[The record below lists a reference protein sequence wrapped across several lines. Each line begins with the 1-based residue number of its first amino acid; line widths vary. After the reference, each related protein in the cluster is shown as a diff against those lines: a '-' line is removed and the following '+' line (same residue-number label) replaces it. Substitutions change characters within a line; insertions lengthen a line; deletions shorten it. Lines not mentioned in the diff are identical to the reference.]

1 VREETVKMLANL
13 GTADIDFQEGDD
25 IVDDVLDVPDLPA
38 DRKMLDLDL
47 LHKVSHWDGVPG
59 PVVPEVGARNARNDL
74 PPYIPPS
81 FHEYFAPQRLKV
93 LSLLCIS
100 YASVIQ
106 TAVVACQDGKSPLH
120 ENVVLSISLH
130 ALYKSVLSLY
140 NDVVVWIRSRKA
152 SVMATAEGETI
163 EMFEPFGLDI
173 HRFIYSGA

>member
-47 LHKVSHWDGVPG
+47 LHKVSHWDGVPD

-93 LSLLCIS
+93 LSLLA
-100 YASVIQ
+100 Y
-106 TAVVACQDGKSPLH
+106 LMR
-120 ENVVLSISLH
+120 LSFRRRSWLVRMGSH
-130 ALYKSVLSLY
+130 HSMKTSFCRFRCTRSTSLY
-140 NDVVVWIRSRKA
+140 SHCTTTSSFGFV
-152 SVMATAEGETI
+152 AE
-163 EMFEPFGLDI
+163 
-173 HRFIYSGA
+173 RQA